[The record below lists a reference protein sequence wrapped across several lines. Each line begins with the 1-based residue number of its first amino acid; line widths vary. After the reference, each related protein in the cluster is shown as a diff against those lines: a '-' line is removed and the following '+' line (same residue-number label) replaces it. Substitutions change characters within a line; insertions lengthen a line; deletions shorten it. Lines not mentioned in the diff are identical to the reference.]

1 MRATSTRFGK
11 NEAVSMRELA
21 PEKPTPTYE
30 VAELFPFQGQWTD
43 EDYLALDTNRLV
55 ELSDGNLEVL
65 AMPSELHQ
73 AVLARLFLAVAN
85 FVIQHG
91 LGEVRFPALRVR
103 LWPGKFREPDLVF
116 MAATHKERI
125 FKKFWGVPDLAVEL
139 ISDDDPDR
147 DRVRKKS
154 EYALAGISEYWIVDP
169 AGKTVEVYLL

>member
-1 MRATSTRFGK
+1 M
-11 NEAVSMRELA
+11 V
-21 PEKPTPTYE
+21 
-30 VAELFPFQGQWTD
+30 
-43 EDYLALDTNRLV
+43 
-55 ELSDGNLEVL
+55 VL
-65 AMPSELHQ
+65 Y
-73 AVLARLFLAVAN
+73 ARSL
-85 FVIQHG
+85 IQHG

-169 AGKTVEVYLL
+169 AGKTVEVYLLPIEAEEYELHKTLGGNDALTSAQLPGFSLSLADLFAN